1 MEQEGNIWSAGTKK
15 NGGGKGGQYL
25 EKENKENIW
34 RRKIVFFVEEK
45 KNREGKYRKYLEKG
59 NIFLQRRR
67 KTEKEG
73 EENIL

>member
-25 EKENKENIW
+25 ENENIW

-45 KNREGKYRKYLEKG
+45 KNREGKYRKYLEKE
-59 NIFLQRRR
+59 NISLRRR
-67 KTEKEG
+67 
-73 EENIL
+73 